1 MLTTTLT
8 IHDETTD
15 GDSREAITLEFLTD
29 NFTVQELIR
38 ERVYQEVKDHNADQ
52 GEVFR
57 GLVCPTDAEEVLSGY
72 KLKKPRMIDW
82 EPQFRS
88 ACESFENGGF
98 LILVDN
104 RQVDSLGEMITVK
117 PSTRVSFL
125 KIVPLVGG

>member
-1 MLTTTLT
+1 MSTTTLT
-8 IHDETTD
+8 IHDETT
-15 GDSREAITLEFLTD
+15 GGESREAITLQFLTD
-29 NFTVQELIR
+29 NFSVRELIR
-38 ERVYQEVKDHNADQ
+38 ERVYQEVKDYNADQ
-52 GEVFR
+52 AAVFR
-57 GLVCPTDAEEVLSGY
+57 GLVRPTDAEEVVNGY

-88 ACESFENGGF
+88 ACDSFENGGF

-104 RQVDSLGEMITVK
+104 RQLDSLDEMITVT